1 MPRESNF
8 PWFVVALSGLQMA
21 VFAHEVNR
29 LWSECG
35 IIVGLYGPGISDRC
49 SSFAYD
55 PARRGEVWRHITHSF
70 AHDGWAH
77 LLTSSLLYNLVF
89 GIPVE
94 RVHGTLQTCILYFTG
109 VSTCSLICSVLK
121 PDVGGIGG
129 SAGTMAL
136 LGAVITMS
144 YHKMTKTKIFAVFTI
159 ACEPIVFI
167 YLTYFDAE
175 LVTTSSMQYII
186 QAAKNSDVL
195 GHLAGF
201 VTGTLYGLLAL
212 RKVEAPSWKRNLIW
226 VCFFLWLALIVA
238 TVLINALADDWFPPD
253 KSGRI
258 CKSICRDLLEES
270 RIGKPIT
277 FWEGLQERV
286 KKDIFPSRLRR
297 GSKGYYFSDSL
308 DEDTIRELRK
318 TLNLDA

>member
-8 PWFVVALSGLQMA
+8 PWFIIAFSGFQMA
-21 VFAHEVNR
+21 VFAYEVNR
-29 LWSECG
+29 LWSECD
-35 IIVGLYGPGISDRC
+35 IIVGLYGPGISTRC

-55 PARRGEVWRHITHSF
+55 PARRWEVWRHITHSF

-77 LLTSSLLYNLVF
+77 LATGLFYNLVF

-94 RVHGTLQTCILYFTG
+94 RVHGTLHTCILYFTG
-109 VSTCSLICSVLK
+109 VSACSLICSVLR
-121 PDVGGIGG
+121 PDVAGIGG

-136 LGAVITMS
+136 LGAVITMNN
-144 YHKMTKTKIFAVFTI
+144 HKMRKTKIFAVFTI
-159 ACEPIVFI
+159 ACEPMVFI
-167 YLTYFDAE
+167 YLTYFDTDFG
-175 LVTTSSMQYII
+175 TTSMQYLI

-201 VTGTLYGLLAL
+201 FTGTLYGLLAL
-212 RKVEAPSWKRNLIW
+212 RKVETPPWKRNLIW
-226 VCFFLWLALIVA
+226 VCFFLWLAMIIA
-238 TVLINALADDWFPPD
+238 TVLINALADDWFLPD

-258 CKSICRDLLEES
+258 CKSICRDLLGES

-286 KKDIFPSRLRR
+286 KKEIFPRRL
-297 GSKGYYFSDSL
+297 KGAQEYWSNSL
-308 DEDTIRELRK
+308 DEETIRKLRK
-318 TLNLDA
+318 TLNLDE